1 MREVET
7 APPRPA
13 VPAPRPPLRALPA
26 PAEHPAPPPT
36 SAPAPAPAP
45 MSPAASAPA
54 PASPVP
60 AASAP
65 VPAPTPPAPARPR
78 AARRRLRTG
87 LALACA
93 ASGLGLLLGP
103 GVTAALLPAPGR
115 GDGTA
120 ERLALA
126 RALWRTAPADS
137 LLPPR
142 IDPADGS
149 AWIRTAL
156 APAAACT
163 PAGLG
168 RYLYAALAPRG
179 CGPVFRAT
187 YTDPARTRLVTV
199 GVVTTAAPT
208 AVPPPAAARPAGAP
222 PAGGGGAAAPPPEAP
237 ATGPAPPPAV
247 WTAEPDPGHPW
258 VVWAAASFA
267 DGRRTAAPVP
277 AGPASADDPRDPLVE
292 SGLRPAVRVLAA
304 AVRAALDRALDA
316 ARRYRPPAGGPAR

>member
-13 VPAPRPPLRALPA
+13 VPAPRPPLRPLPA
-26 PAEHPAPPPT
+26 AAAAHPAPPP
-36 SAPAPAPAP
+36 
-45 MSPAASAPA
+45 ASAPA
-54 PASPVP
+54 PTPPAP

-65 VPAPTPPAPARPR
+65 VPAPTSPARPR
-78 AARRRLRTG
+78 AARRPLRTG

-115 GDGTA
+115 ADGTA

-168 RYLYAALAPRG
+168 RYLYAALAPHG
-179 CGPVFRAT
+179 CGPVLRAT

-199 GVVTTAAPT
+199 GVVTTSAPT

-222 PAGGGGAAAPPPEAP
+222 PDGGGGAAARLLEAP

-292 SGLRPAVRVLAA
+292 SGVRPAVRVLAA